1 MPDDVL
7 PFHDRFTVC
16 VGAAV
21 PDPVSPSVVLDGC
34 PLLVTVKLALAVP
47 DVNGLNVMEN
57 DVLCPAGIV
66 TGTRNPPIV
75 NTELLVLAP
84 VTVTLA
90 PLALNVPDALLLVP
104 TTTLP
109 RFSVPGLTASCPTEV
124 VPVPDSEMLTLG
136 FVASDV
142 IVTFP
147 EALPAAR
154 GANATVR
161 IALCE
166 AFKVSGVLRPLK

>member
-7 PFHDRFTVC
+7 PFHDRFTVW

-34 PLLVTVKLALAVP
+34 PLLVTVKLAFAVP
-47 DVNGLNVMEN
+47 DVSGLKVIEN

-66 TGTRNPPIV
+66 TGKLNPPIV
-75 NTELLVLAP
+75 NTELLVVAP

-109 RFSVPGLTASCPTEV
+109 TFSVPGLTASCPTEL